1 MSEDATVPAAAA
13 EAATESEWRQREL
26 EQRDRHH
33 EGQQR
38 TERRASWVTAVS
50 VIITGLGIVGALV
63 MQQRQQHDAADQF
76 RQTLEQQ
83 EQQRAEDA
91 EQFQQTLEAQGRQR
105 REDAQ
110 RFQLSAQRDEYRQIV
125 EGLSSSSAAVQ
136 DSSMRRLVTYT
147 LNRRHYRTKEAW
159 RDGLSNA
166 TQTLTA
172 FIVDESVESGRVG
185 LSPYWDPQPV
195 IVPRAMNHLR
205 KVAAAPENDQTID
218 IGGADLHGAALSGL
232 HPTVA
237 VLAAAVDLR
246 RADLSGLDLTAA
258 PSRLNSAFLTCANLA
273 GARLGP
279 ANLAGT
285 DLTGADLSGANLSQV
300 TELEREQL
308 RGVTIS
314 ESTNLPADL
323 GTMRPR
329 IGWRDIDNGIRCY
342 RLANEMTG
350 MRGAQGYTKKIPC
363 AESLP
368 EVAALDFTP
377 AWRGD
382 PADLVDVCQA
392 RLGRGR
398 LVE

>member
-1 MSEDATVPAAAA
+1 MSPV
-13 EAATESEWRQREL
+13 
-26 EQRDRHH
+26 
-33 EGQQR
+33 
-38 TERRASWVTAVS
+38 ASVS
-50 VIITGLGIVGALV
+50 A
-63 MQQRQQHDAADQF
+63 
-76 RQTLEQQ
+76 
-83 EQQRAEDA
+83 
-91 EQFQQTLEAQGRQR
+91 
-105 REDAQ
+105 
-110 RFQLSAQRDEYRQIV
+110 
-125 EGLSSSSAAVQ
+125 
-136 DSSMRRLVTYT
+136 
-147 LNRRHYRTKEAW
+147 
-159 RDGLSNA
+159 
-166 TQTLTA
+166 
-172 FIVDESVESGRVG
+172 
-185 LSPYWDPQPV
+185 YWDAQPV

-205 KVAAAPENDQTID
+205 RVAAVAENDQTID

-232 HPTVA
+232 HPTVP

-258 PSRLNSAFLTCANLA
+258 SSKLNSAFLTCANLKDA
-273 GARLGP
+273 QLGA

-300 TELEREQL
+300 AELEREQL

-314 ESTNLPADL
+314 ESTKLPADL

-329 IGWRDIDNGIRCY
+329 VGWRDIDNGIRCY

-368 EVAALDFTP
+368 EMAALDFSP

>member
-1 MSEDATVPAAAA
+1 
-13 EAATESEWRQREL
+13 
-26 EQRDRHH
+26 
-33 EGQQR
+33 
-38 TERRASWVTAVS
+38 
-50 VIITGLGIVGALV
+50 
-63 MQQRQQHDAADQF
+63 
-76 RQTLEQQ
+76 
-83 EQQRAEDA
+83 
-91 EQFQQTLEAQGRQR
+91 
-105 REDAQ
+105 
-110 RFQLSAQRDEYRQIV
+110 
-125 EGLSSSSAAVQ
+125 
-136 DSSMRRLVTYT
+136 MRRLVTYT
-147 LNRRHYRTKEAW
+147 LNRRNYPTKEAW

-172 FIVDESVESGRVG
+172 FIVDESIESGRVG

-205 KVAAAPENDQTID
+205 KVAAAAENDQPID

-246 RADLSGLDLTAA
+246 RANLSGLNLTAA
-258 PSRLNSAFLTCANLA
+258 PSQLNSAFLTCANLA
-273 GARLGP
+273 DARLGP

-285 DLTGADLSGANLSQV
+285 DLTGADLSGPTGQV
-300 TELEREQL
+300 TELEREQGL

-314 ESTNLPADL
+314 ESTKLPADL
-323 GTMRPR
+323 GTMSPR
-329 IGWRDIDNGIRCY
+329 VGWRDIDNGIRCY

-382 PADLVDVCQA
+382 PTHLVDVCQA